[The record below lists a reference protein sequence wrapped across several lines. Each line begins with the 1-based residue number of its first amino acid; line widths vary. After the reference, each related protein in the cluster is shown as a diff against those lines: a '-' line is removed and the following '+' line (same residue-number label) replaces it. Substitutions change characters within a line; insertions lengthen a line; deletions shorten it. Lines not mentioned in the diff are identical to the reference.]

1 MRKQVDTNKQIIKSL
16 RLSQKQWQTI
26 QTQMQEKN
34 LNFSQLVLNS
44 LLHQNSQ
51 TPTKSKKQKAI
62 ANKELVIGLAKW
74 GNNLNQIAKCLN
86 TNKYQV
92 PTITI
97 FLGSHLVFEK
107 QKKEKIH
114 EYFLESIKKPIDTK
128 ALSDEILQT
137 LNLKESVTEIIL

>member
-1 MRKQVDTNKQIIKSL
+1 MDTNKQIIKSL

-51 TPTKSKKQKAI
+51 TPIKSKKQKAI
-62 ANKELVIGLAKW
+62 ANKELVIELAKW

-86 TNKYQV
+86 TSETT
-92 PTITI
+92 PC
-97 FLGSHLVFEK
+97 
-107 QKKEKIH
+107 
-114 EYFLESIKKPIDTK
+114 
-128 ALSDEILQT
+128 
-137 LNLKESVTEIIL
+137 